1 VAAPTEHE
9 PHITEVG
16 ETQKSTT
23 AAKLRWLLVVG
34 LLAASLVSFAMGSL
48 AVVIGRGLNDWGK
61 GAGGLGGSVNEFMT
75 YFSYVVGLAAAIATF
90 KERHTILVPT
100 AVFATG
106 LIISTGFL
114 DLAHL
119 ADPCVRGW
127 WDFSTNVG
135 DTRMCSASGEIADR
149 FHLVIHGTFGVLAA
163 GAATAIYRRRNL
175 FEWWPLASTPTSE
188 QSSD

>member
-1 VAAPTEHE
+1 VRNHE
-9 PHITEVG
+9 RHVEVK
-16 ETQKSTT
+16 EARKSTT
-23 AAKLRWLLVVG
+23 AARLRWLLVVG

-48 AVVIGRGLNDWGK
+48 AAVIGRGLSDWGK
-61 GAGGLGGSVNEFMT
+61 GAAGLGGWVNEFMT
-75 YFSYVVGLAAAIATF
+75 FFSYVVGLAAAIATF
-90 KERHTILVPT
+90 RERHTILLPT

-127 WDFSTNVG
+127 WVFSTTVG
-135 DTRMCSASGEIADR
+135 DTRMCSASGEIAIR
-149 FHLVIHGTFGVLAA
+149 FHLVLHGTFGVLAA
-163 GAATAIYRRRNL
+163 GAATVIYRRRYL

-188 QSSD
+188 QSSG